1 MGELFDR
8 YPGEVMQGKDITIK
22 RGHADMFIS
31 DRDEVFCYGGICV
44 NTEEAI
50 DKGLF
55 VYPYYMEEKHST
67 DKKVAERIRGFYR
80 IADGCIYLD
89 EFVDGRFYGERSYKR
104 IDIGFR
110 LPSADTYY
118 GVLLDHKEDEDLTS
132 AVFGLTCY
140 ELQKLLEAYAK
151 VFGTYNDYF
160 QYPKLTRSPRST
172 NFCDMTDVWIPEKFP
187 YVAFKESGQD
197 FSHVSLFGFYRHIQ
211 MLTDC
216 RLNSAASRALLQNG
230 ADQAVLSRV
239 FTIGRTCWHQ
249 ERLTK
254 GFKQFS

>member
-8 YPGEVMQGKDITIK
+8 YPGEILKGKDITIK
-22 RGHADMFIS
+22 RRYADMFIS
-31 DRDEVFCYGGICV
+31 DQNEVFCYTGICL
-44 NTEEAI
+44 NTEDVI

-55 VYPYYMEEKHST
+55 VHPYYMEEKHST
-67 DKKVAERIRGFYR
+67 DKKVAEKIRGFYR

-89 EFVDGRFYGERSYKR
+89 EYVDGLFWGDRNFKQ

-118 GVLLDHKEDEDLTS
+118 GVLQDHQEDTELTR

-160 QYPKLTRSPRST
+160 QYPKLTRSPRAT
-172 NFCDMTDVWIPEKFP
+172 NYGDMTDVWIPEKFP
-187 YVAFKESGQD
+187 YIAFNESGQD
-197 FSHVSLFGFYRHIQ
+197 FSHVSLWGFYRHIQ
-211 MLTDC
+211 LLTDC
-216 RLNSAASRALLQNG
+216 SLNSVASRALLQNG
-230 ADQAVLSRV
+230 ADEALLSRV
-239 FTIGRTCWHQ
+239 FDLGRTCWHQ
-249 ERLTK
+249 EKVR
-254 GFKQFS
+254 